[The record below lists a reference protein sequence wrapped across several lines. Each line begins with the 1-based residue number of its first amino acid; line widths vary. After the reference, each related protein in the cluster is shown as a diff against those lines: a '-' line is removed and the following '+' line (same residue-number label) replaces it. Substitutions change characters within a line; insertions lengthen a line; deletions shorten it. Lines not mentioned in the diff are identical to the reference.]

1 MPLYYVSLPLEAT
14 VASVSIEPPEDREMP
29 PDDDEFRAAVRNIL
43 ERSGL
48 SMRALS
54 AAMGRDPGY
63 IAALLDPT
71 RPSRARPT
79 PADLIRTS
87 DATGIAFVELL
98 EALWGIEPSRLAD
111 ELGRLG
117 VRGRGEGRLDRLTD
131 AERREVADFAD
142 FLASREGHRRRR

>member
-54 AAMGRDPGY
+54 AAMGRDSGY

-79 PADLIRTS
+79 PADLLRAS
-87 DATGIAFVELL
+87 DATGISFVELL

-111 ELGRLG
+111 ELGHLG
-117 VRGRGEGRLDRLTD
+117 VVRSGEASLDRLTD
-131 AERREVADFAD
+131 AQRREVGDFAD
-142 FLASREGHRRRR
+142 FLASREKHRKRR